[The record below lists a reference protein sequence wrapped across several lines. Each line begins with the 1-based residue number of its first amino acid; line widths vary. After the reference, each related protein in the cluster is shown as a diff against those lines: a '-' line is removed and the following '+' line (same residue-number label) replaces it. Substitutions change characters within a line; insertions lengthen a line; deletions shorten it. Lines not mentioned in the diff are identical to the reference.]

1 MAGGLARGDRPF
13 ERVLAERVEMAAEL
27 SGIGCF
33 ARARHT
39 WRHDLQFAPHA
50 AQRDMAPGLVE
61 SGAGEEVR
69 IAVDAAQAAGGE
81 GAARLGDAIR
91 LRVLDRHRGAEAARR
106 REGVAELR
114 LAIVEAVHGADEA
127 GRVHALWDRVSVSE
141 QRHPLAREEWAQ
153 GAVGIDQT
161 RVLRI

>member
-13 ERVLAERVEMAAEL
+13 ERVLAEGVEMAAEL
-27 SGIGCF
+27 AGIGCL
-33 ARARHT
+33 ARAWHGRGF
-39 WRHDLQFAPHA
+39 DLQLAVHA

-61 SGAGEEVR
+61 SDAGEEVR

-81 GAARLGDAIR
+81 GRARLGDAFR

-114 LAIVEAVHGADEA
+114 LAIIEAVHGADEA
-127 GRVHALWDRVSVSE
+127 GRVHALGDRVSVSE
-141 QRHPLAREEWAQ
+141 K
-153 GAVGIDQT
+153 
-161 RVLRI
+161 